1 MVGLAEVLQCILI
14 VQILIR
20 GGADALENPYAYFD
34 SDNGDDG
41 IGRII
46 NVNNSY
52 RYLLEFDNNVAA
64 ENPVELTLTSS
75 GDADSNDYLY
85 HQPRLQFSLV
95 NLLLQSL

>member
-1 MVGLAEVLQCILI
+1 MYTDSSNFDTT
-14 VQILIR
+14 

-41 IGRII
+41 TWQNS

-75 GDADSNDYLY
+75 
-85 HQPRLQFSLV
+85 
-95 NLLLQSL
+95 